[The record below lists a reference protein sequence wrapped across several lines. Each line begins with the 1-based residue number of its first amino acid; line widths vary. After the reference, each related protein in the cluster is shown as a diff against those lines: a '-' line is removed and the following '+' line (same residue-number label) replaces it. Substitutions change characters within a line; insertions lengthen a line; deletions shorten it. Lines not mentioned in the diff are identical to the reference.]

1 MSLNVSRPFLLQ
13 KDEVSG
19 TFVSVVSVRSFPRV
33 GHGVGQ
39 RSLIFSR
46 NSGSTVKNHGAD
58 HNPVGVL
65 IVADQPMPQAGDFG
79 LGNIRVLLLE
89 IL

>member
-1 MSLNVSRPFLLQ
+1 MLSSTLLSI
-13 KDEVSG
+13 D
-19 TFVSVVSVRSFPRV
+19 SVHSFPRV

-39 RSLIFSR
+39 RSLISSR